1 MPSVYT
7 DGSCLGNGQLGARA
21 GWGVYFPADGAGYR
35 GRLPGSLQTNQRA
48 ELHAIIVALNKI
60 CDKAGTFEVV
70 TDSVYAKNSLEEW
83 IPRWKLN
90 GWRTAKGAPVKNKDL
105 HVEMVRLHTL
115 LADRVSFRFVY
126 GHRGD
131 PGNDVADN
139 LARTAATLE
148 EDVTFQPMSY
158 LPAHDLRVT

>member
-7 DGSCLGNGQLGARA
+7 DGSCLGNGKIGARA
-21 GWGVYFPADGAGYR
+21 GWGVYFPADRAGCR

-48 ELHAIIVALNKI
+48 ELYAIIVALDKI
-60 CDKAGTFEVV
+60 REKAGTFEVV
-70 TDSVYAKNSLEEW
+70 TDSVYAKNSMEEW

-105 HVEMVRLHTL
+105 LLTMVALQAGL
-115 LADRVSFRFVY
+115 GNRVSFRFVY

-131 PGNDVADN
+131 SGNDVADN
-139 LARTAATLE
+139 LARKAATLE
-148 EDVTFQPMSY
+148 EDVTYQNMTF
-158 LPAHDLRVT
+158 D